1 MDNYATVFVCLVL
14 TGTLGVGASMEI
26 PLACGADWP
35 CLLALA
41 TSSPASLVCP
51 NASEY
56 SDVFWQYQ
64 NLSSRNHSLPE
75 TIATLKGIDEK
86 LDDPFLVDL
95 QSRVQII
102 LEELVIKAA
111 RVEDSGVYLCQR
123 RNKTLAH
130 YEVDFQDAT
139 DLHVS
144 HADLEQETLKNVT
157 VDLENGT
164 QAEIF
169 TLWGDWQP
177 CDRCGGTGE
186 RKKVGFCYVRM
197 VPAPTGM
204 EETAP
209 CGLMKLKLGGLLRN
223 ASFGRG
229 PEIRIQTCYENC
241 SDDIEETLES
251 LELLSM
257 AIVKPYETSVYSTA
271 TLNCPSASIYS
282 PIYWERDSCSLTHL
296 GLLLHNGS
304 HSVDSG
310 GGTYLI
316 RNVSSADTGLYRCFV
331 NRQLSDSFNVRIRDP
346 WNAGPRRVLE
356 GAVRAFEFCA
366 LLAFLFSLL
375 YTVAWVTKR
384 VQKRPVSR
392 AGDQYPGPG
401 SRM

>member
-102 LEELVIKAA
+102 SEELVIKAA

-209 CGLMKLKLGGLLRN
+209 CGLMKLKLGGLLGN

-271 TLNCPSASIYS
+271 TLNCLSASIY
-282 PIYWERDSCSLTHL
+282 R
-296 GLLLHNGS
+296 
-304 HSVDSG
+304 
-310 GGTYLI
+310 
-316 RNVSSADTGLYRCFV
+316 
-331 NRQLSDSFNVRIRDP
+331 
-346 WNAGPRRVLE
+346 
-356 GAVRAFEFCA
+356 
-366 LLAFLFSLL
+366 
-375 YTVAWVTKR
+375 
-384 VQKRPVSR
+384 
-392 AGDQYPGPG
+392 
-401 SRM
+401 